1 MATIDELA
9 KKNALDAQAQ
19 SDRASVGGIVNT
31 VKDAN
36 NRAGAA
42 IADLASMPIR
52 GAVGAYDSAV
62 VRPMRAAGINAG
74 YLSPLVT
81 PNGADPASPTPFYDK
96 IAAQDAAPK
105 IIPTPGVSPTGGITG
120 KTPPAVAT
128 LAASPI
134 QAQAQQASAAPV
146 APATTPIQKLGIRRQ
161 PLNVP
166 LQGAQSVP
174 QPAQQ
179 GIAPN
184 VDLPESPIAYVAYG
198 GNNSTQVAYKD
209 GKTAEIMQGQAMP
222 EDVKAFNLI
231 SQQAGQQGGNVNV
244 MRGMP
249 ETYNK
254 DGTMRSAGG
263 VQQTLALPA
272 KPGEAFMR
280 EVPVELG
287 GNIAAIGKYQ
297 AAQSQGAINNA
308 APTTAANEQRMAEL
322 GLTTGSNE
330 KIAQGNNATSTRNAG
345 ISAGPGYAGVNQR
358 ASEAANELGFK
369 REQSIKPIVV
379 SGGQEPVFNEGMYA
393 GMQKVPDRL
402 YDPKNQKWL
411 DQPTAAKA
419 ASASAAPPAAAITML
434 KSNPKYAADFDK
446 KYGAGASAQILGK

>member
-9 KKNALDAQAQ
+9 KKSILPQGYRNPLEKLT
-19 SDRASVGGIVNT
+19 SVITPLVEQLTPQKAAPSINT
-31 VKDAN
+31 APIT
-36 NRAGAA
+36 AA
-42 IADLASMPIR
+42 TTKLGDVSSPDPIATPPIPP
-52 GAVGAYDSAV
+52 VGA
-62 VRPMRAAGINAG
+62 
-74 YLSPLVT
+74 
-81 PNGADPASPTPFYDK
+81 
-96 IAAQDAAPK
+96 
-105 IIPTPGVSPTGGITG
+105 
-120 KTPPAVAT
+120 
-128 LAASPI
+128 I
-134 QAQAQQASAAPV
+134 QAQAQQAATAPAV
-146 APATTPIQKLGIRRQ
+146 APTSAIQKLGTRRQ

-166 LQGAQSVP
+166 LQGAQPAVA

-179 GIAPN
+179 GIAPA
-184 VDLPESPIAYVAYG
+184 VGQDLPESPIAYVAYG

-222 EDVKAFNLI
+222 DDVKAFNLI

-244 MRGMP
+244 MRGVP

-254 DGTMRSAGG
+254 DGSLRSAGG

-308 APTTAANEQRMAEL
+308 DPTTAANEQRMAEL

-358 ASEAANELGFK
+358 ASEATNELAFK
-369 REQSIKPIVV
+369 REQSADSKKSLQVIRGEEYLADDGFTRLRK
-379 SGGQEPVFNEGMYA
+379 
-393 GMQKVPDRL
+393 PDRIFDNSNKT
-402 YDPKNQKWL
+402 YIDTPG
-411 DQPTAAKA
+411 
-419 ASASAAPPAAAITML
+419 ASAKTTLAPPQAAATML
-434 KSNPKYAADFDK
+434 KSNPKLAADFDK
-446 KYGAGASAQILGK
+446 KYGAGAAAQILGK